1 MFDSIKNIITNFD
14 YSSISNERK
23 EELNEL
29 VNYLSSKIKQD
40 EYINLVFV
48 CTHNSRRSQFSQVWA
63 HLASLHYKVPVNS
76 FSFGTEVTEANSR
89 TISSLKRHGFVI
101 SEEGDENPLFGVKFD
116 EVKNEILLFS
126 KDLSHSSLPTEN
138 FAAIMT
144 CSHADENCPF
154 IPNCDA
160 RIPLRYNDPKAF
172 DNTELEKQKYDERSI
187 EIGTELFYI
196 FSLLKDTNA

>member
-63 HLASLHYKVPVNS
+63 HLASLH
-76 FSFGTEVTEANSR
+76 
-89 TISSLKRHGFVI
+89 
-101 SEEGDENPLFGVKFD
+101 
-116 EVKNEILLFS
+116 
-126 KDLSHSSLPTEN
+126 
-138 FAAIMT
+138 
-144 CSHADENCPF
+144 
-154 IPNCDA
+154 
-160 RIPLRYNDPKAF
+160 
-172 DNTELEKQKYDERSI
+172 
-187 EIGTELFYI
+187 
-196 FSLLKDTNA
+196 